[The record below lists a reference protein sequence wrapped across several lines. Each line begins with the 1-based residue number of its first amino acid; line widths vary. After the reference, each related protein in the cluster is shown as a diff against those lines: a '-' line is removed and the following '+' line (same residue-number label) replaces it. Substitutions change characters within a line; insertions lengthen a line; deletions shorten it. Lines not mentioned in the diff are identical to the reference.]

1 MKRVLL
7 TVSFWLLALGFI
19 NAQEAF
25 YIYRHDGQFH
35 GFFYDEVIE
44 MRQSKIGVD
53 SIENDKWVTQE
64 IVLADTT
71 YRIPIAV
78 IDSIGFQQ
86 PEIKMNPNVKF
97 LQKEGLAPYLF
108 VVTENSMEFMNLP
121 DNLVPHVGEI
131 WMGLVTDSCTQRY
144 TGWEGSFCLV
154 VERVSH
160 SSDYTY
166 VAGRPIESLSE
177 VLEQYITVE
186 QIGVDQQGNII
197 RRIAGCTPDGIP
209 RKIINESGSTRDLTI
224 ISFDGTY
231 NKDLEINNN
240 VKVDFTAETTLQVKL
255 RASYNIT
262 LLHFNVTLTTDF
274 VSTIKPSF
282 GLTASTSFSKDLTD
296 FVPIPGA
303 IIFPAACP
311 IFETYPI
318 PTLFVH
324 GEGNL
329 SARINMPKV
338 QLGVGVDF
346 YIDNWSVP
354 FPVGAS
360 LHLVPGDPGEP
371 SSDMFEFSGEVKF
384 NGYLQSGVK
393 FQARIN
399 SASWMK
405 KVFEIGIGLDIYCGP
420 RLDGEFSY
428 NFNTPPGSENYA
440 LLSNGFIKTTPLSL
454 GLEASAKAKIGWDDE
469 NKVKFFESNL
479 NIGEITWRLAPKFAP
494 SECKIAS
501 ENAVITLKPE
511 PSFVIPY
518 NMVRLGIYDGWSDE
532 PFETYGPWAMVNIK
546 EDDDFYATVPLEGL
560 KARSYTAIPIVEGPD
575 KKPIKAES
583 GRVEF
588 RVPYTLR
595 VDQESIHF
603 PEDRSNCPSVEITT
617 NAYGTSINTLGASG
631 SYFDS
636 CWVDTINYEQG
647 KYRMT
652 FRRSN
657 HRLFPIPAS
666 SATDS
671 AHAICIQVGTCPDC
685 VLKYIG
691 ASMEGGALPKNVHA
705 SGGNASFDG
714 QVTATRSGNQ
724 ISITGTRTA
733 DLISTDGGFNW
744 VVADTS
750 TDDQYVLKLTQ
761 TINMTLTDDG
771 GDWQKDHYWAS
782 GTITKKI
789 YDPQAGE
796 YIDDVTHTFLAVEG
810 NASGG
815 FSGDGVQIT
824 FDYE

>member
-1 MKRVLL
+1 MRRVLL
-7 TVSFWLLALGFI
+7 AVSFWLLALGFV

-53 SIENDKWVTQE
+53 SIEYDKWVTQE
-64 IVLADTT
+64 VVLADTI

-108 VVTENSMEFMNLP
+108 VVTENSMEFTNLP

-144 TGWEGSFCLV
+144 VSWEGSFCLV

-166 VAGRPIESLSE
+166 VACRQIESLSE

-231 NKDLEINNN
+231 NKDLKINNNDN

-282 GLTASTSFSKDLTD
+282 GLTASASFNKDLTD

-318 PTLFVH
+318 PTLFVR

-338 QLGVGVDF
+338 RLGVGVDF

-354 FPVGAS
+354 FPIGAS

-371 SSDMFEFSGEVKF
+371 SSDIFDFSGEVKF
-384 NGYLQSGVK
+384 NGFLQSGVK

-405 KVFEIGIGLDIYCGP
+405 KLFQFGIGLDLFCGP
-420 RLDGEFSY
+420 RLEGEFSY
-428 NFNTPPGSENYA
+428 NFNTPAGSENYA

-494 SECKIAS
+494 SECRIATN
-501 ENAVITLKPE
+501 NAIISLKPE

-595 VDQESIHF
+595 VDQESIYF

-617 NAYGTSINTLGASG
+617 NAYGTNINSLYASG

-657 HRLFPIPAS
+657 RRLFPIPAS
-666 SATDS
+666 SATDT
-671 AHAICIQVGTCPDC
+671 AHAICIQVGRCPDC
-685 VLKYIG
+685 ALKYIG
-691 ASMEGGALPKNVHA
+691 ASMETDKLPIYVTAYGGGRSA
-705 SGGNASFDG
+705 SSYARYEGD
-714 QVTATRSGNQ
+714 VTATRSGNQ
-724 ISITGTRTA
+724 ITITGTRTYN
-733 DLISTDGGFNW
+733 DSK
-744 VVADTS
+744 
-750 TDDQYVLKLTQ
+750 YVITE
-761 TINMTLTDDG
+761 TINMTLTDAGDG
-771 GDWQKDHYWAS
+771 WDRDHYWAS
-782 GTITKKI
+782 GTVTRKV
-789 YDPQAGE
+789 YDTWHEE
-796 YIDDVTHTFLAVEG
+796 YTADDSYTFNAVEG
-810 NASGG
+810 NEEG
-815 FSGDGVQIT
+815 FSEDGDGVYVRFT
-824 FDYE
+824 YPDE